1 MTIDDLLKMWAD
13 WLRLPCTESSVSL
26 GKHPLA
32 KLIDGNVGGR
42 PVYCS
47 TILYGGA
54 VDNSVAAK
62 VEMAIAK
69 LSSKY
74 QEIVRVEYLRQAEQE
89 IKAQYFG
96 ISVNNYRVR
105 LHRAKMNLSL
115 LLKDLLK

>member
-47 TILYGGA
+47 TICMVVQL
-54 VDNSVAAK
+54 
-62 VEMAIAK
+62 II
-69 LSSKY
+69 L
-74 QEIVRVEYLRQAEQE
+74 
-89 IKAQYFG
+89 
-96 ISVNNYRVR
+96 
-105 LHRAKMNLSL
+105 
-115 LLKDLLK
+115 